1 MYANSSSVTTVAHTG
16 HFRPSPPTS
25 FGEGIDKNSLW
36 GGLNIQKRELCVKGI
51 LAHFSEKTLKCLK
64 VFPEAGIIQ
73 SVTTASWLLV
83 ASRKILPG
91 VNHGHG
97 SFSFHPDNG
106 AQQISSINFWI
117 NFS

>member
-1 MYANSSSVTTVAHTG
+1 LIPSFLKKFWLEDERIQTT
-16 HFRPSPPTS
+16 FN
-25 FGEGIDKNSLW
+25 FGEYYLDCQFKKNE
-36 GGLNIQKRELCVKGI
+36 IFCQ
-51 LAHFSEKTLKCLK
+51 HFSEKTLKCLK
-64 VFPEAGIIQ
+64 AFPEAGIIL

-83 ASRKILPG
+83 ASRKIFPG

-97 SFSFHPDNG
+97 SFSFHPDND